1 MKNRIGVNIGKDISE
16 STQAGDHNLRT
27 LMDFQNIETYFPKLK
42 FPEHESFYSSFLKI
56 KIDETDLL
64 KIVHANGKVILS
76 ECFIVTLKLLTT
88 GVRVRDL
95 ANFEFLVNSAKEL
108 FCYLSPHVEKLATR
122 SFYLPAT
129 FRPLSKLN
137 NPKRHGHKVPDIN
150 QEVLLLVDA
159 VNSHLEKPYVTR
171 TNFKPVKNVLG
182 NIY

>member
-1 MKNRIGVNIGKDISE
+1 MFYC
-16 STQAGDHNLRT
+16 H
-27 LMDFQNIETYFPKLK
+27 LK
-42 FPEHESFYSSFLKI
+42 SLI
-56 KIDETDLL
+56 
-64 KIVHANGKVILS
+64 
-76 ECFIVTLKLLTT
+76 T

-108 FCYLSPHVEKLATR
+108 FCYLSPNVEKLATR

-159 VNSHLEKPYVTR
+159 VNSHLEKSYVTR